1 MKNDT
6 LITRDTANKTLHVTR
21 EFSATV
27 DKVWKAWT
35 ESEVLDKWWAP
46 KPWKTETVAMD
57 FSEGGQWLYYM
68 AGPTGERHYCRVD
81 FETIITGQRFTATA
95 LFCDEHG
102 AQASNMPVMH
112 WDNTFKATATGS
124 IVEVALSFDK
134 ETHMKDIIAM
144 GFEQGFTMGLG
155 NLEELLEAE
164 YAA

>member
-1 MKNDT
+1 MKHDT
-6 LITRDTANKTLHVTR
+6 LITRDAANKKLHVIR
-21 EFSATV
+21 EFSAPV

-57 FSEGGQWLYYM
+57 FSEGGRWLYYM
-68 AGPTGERHYCRVD
+68 AGPNGERHYCRVD
-81 FETIITGQRFTATA
+81 FETINTGQHFTATA
-95 LFCDEHG
+95 VFCDEHG
-102 AQASNMPVMH
+102 VQAGSMPVMH
-112 WDNTFKATATGS
+112 WNNTFKATATGS
-124 IVEVALSFDK
+124 KVEVELSFDK